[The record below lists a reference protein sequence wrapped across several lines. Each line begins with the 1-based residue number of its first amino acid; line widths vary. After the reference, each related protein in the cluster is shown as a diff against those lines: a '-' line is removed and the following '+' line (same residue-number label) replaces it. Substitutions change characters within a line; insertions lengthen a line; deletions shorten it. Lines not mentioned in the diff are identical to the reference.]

1 MLLTFSNT
9 WLYDSDI
16 SMGIGNKLNS
26 YDSMTFKDA
35 SHAKKVLA
43 SMIIIPTALAVIGV
57 AVWLK
62 RRHS

>member
-1 MLLTFSNT
+1 
-9 WLYDSDI
+9 
-16 SMGIGNKLNS
+16 MGIGNKLNA

-43 SMIIIPTALAVIGV
+43 SMIIIPAVLAVAGV